1 MLNVKTQK
9 RGRME
14 CWNIGR
20 LGSEKNILA
29 LPTLFHH
36 SSFPSRRFDKGFT
49 LIEVVIAL
57 AILGVGLMVIIELF
71 SGGLR
76 LGRVSE
82 EYTKAV
88 NYARTKIEEIK
99 LKPPTGEGMEEGEFN
114 DFFRWQV
121 EVRKVDILPLEKN
134 PDFKPPVDLFR
145 VKVSVLWKS
154 GSKERSIS
162 LESFQMIKQE
172 ESEKKI

>member
-14 CWNIGR
+14 CWNIGI
-20 LGSEKNILA
+20 LGSENFFLA

-36 SSFPSRRFDKGFT
+36 SIFPSRRFDRGFT

-76 LGRVSE
+76 LGRVSA

-88 NYARTKIEEIK
+88 NYARTKIEEVK
-99 LKPPTGEGMEEGEFN
+99 LKPPTAEGMEEGVFN
-114 DFFRWQV
+114 DTFRWQV
-121 EVRKVDILPLEKN
+121 EMKKVDILLLEKN
-134 PDFKPPVDLFR
+134 PDFKPPVELFQ

-162 LESFQMIKQE
+162 LESFQTIKPE